1 VIAVTSPL
9 DTQQVPQLA
18 RHFRMQWEEAQQCH
32 VLLYPEGMVKL
43 SGSASEIMNKIN
55 GLDNIDQIIIK
66 LETAFPGNDL
76 RADVVE
82 FLQTAEQRGW
92 IKLLHKTE
100 SAAS

>member
-9 DTQQVPQLA
+9 DSKQIPQLA
-18 RHFRMQWEEAQQCH
+18 RHFRLQWEEAQQCH

-43 SGSASEIMNKIN
+43 SGSAGEIMNKIN
-55 GLDNIDQIIIK
+55 GLDNIDQIITK

-76 RADVVE
+76 RNDIIE
-82 FLQTAEQRGW
+82 FIQTAEQRGW

-100 SAAS
+100 SAPS